1 MRPEVMFLGVWNIIE
16 WTSHGNCNT
25 MPGPLSHSVVYAST
39 TGGFGTTG
47 SVFRIGTGYP
57 IQIGFG
63 WDNRFHW
70 RGYYDSGWGDWQ
82 RMSLFSR

>member
-1 MRPEVMFLGVWNIIE
+1 MRVLGVPKITNWS
-16 WTSHGNCNT
+16 SHGNCNT
-25 MPGPLSHSVVYAST
+25 MPGPFSWSLIYNGT

-47 SVFRIGTGYP
+47 SVFHFHFGGYP

-70 RGYYDSGWGDWQ
+70 RGSYDSGWGDWHAV
-82 RMSLFSR
+82 